1 MRSPYLRIDEPCD
14 CTLVCTQ
21 METISYTDA
30 RAQLAATMD
39 KVIQDHAPVVIT
51 RHGSQ
56 ACVLVS
62 LDDWESMEETAY
74 LMSSPANAA
83 RLNEAIRALESGQ
96 GIITHDLATLLG
108 S

>member
-1 MRSPYLRIDEPCD
+1 MD
-14 CTLVCTQ
+14 
-21 METISYTDA
+21 TISYSDA
-30 RAQLAATMD
+30 RAKLAATMD
-39 KVIQDHAPVVIT
+39 QVISDHSPIVIT

-83 RLNEAIRALESGQ
+83 RLNDAIHALETGHGVVTRDS
-96 GIITHDLATLLG
+96 DDLLG
-108 S
+108 K

>member
-1 MRSPYLRIDEPCD
+1 
-14 CTLVCTQ
+14 

-39 KVIQDHAPVVIT
+39 RVIEDHAPVIIT

-62 LDDWESMEETAY
+62 LDDWESMEETNY
-74 LMSSPANAA
+74 LRSSPTNAQ
-83 RLNEAIRALESGQ
+83 RLLESIRELESGGE
-96 GIITHDLATLLG
+96 GIVNRNAADLLE

>member
-1 MRSPYLRIDEPCD
+1 
-14 CTLVCTQ
+14 

-62 LDDWESMEETAY
+62 LNDWESMEETAY

-83 RLNEAIRALESGQ
+83 RLNEAILALESGQ
-96 GIITHDLATLLG
+96 GVITRDSAALLG

>member
-1 MRSPYLRIDEPCD
+1 MK
-14 CTLVCTQ
+14 
-21 METISYTDA
+21 TISYSDA

-39 KVIQDHAPVVIT
+39 QVIADHAPVVIT

-62 LDDWESMEETAY
+62 LGDWEAMEETAY

-83 RLNEAIRALESGQ
+83 RLNEAIRALESGD
-96 GIITHDLATLLG
+96 GVITRGAADFLG
-108 S
+108 K

>member
-1 MRSPYLRIDEPCD
+1 
-14 CTLVCTQ
+14 

-96 GIITHDLATLLG
+96 GVVTRDSAALLG